1 MTGRSARNVVEVSSE
16 RADLERMFDALRAAA
31 HDGVGI
37 SRLAY
42 SRAESQALDMV
53 EAEAKRIGLATER
66 DAAANLVATLPG
78 TEPGLPFIACGS
90 HLDSVPQGG
99 NYDGAAGVLAALA
112 VLSRMKKE
120 ADRPR
125 RSVRLYALRGEES
138 ARFGK
143 PYLGSNCLF
152 GKLRPSDLDIKAEN
166 DGRLLGHC
174 MREVGVDVD
183 RIARGEVLLDPSSV
197 AAWIELHIEQ
207 GPVLIARDLP
217 VGIVTGIRGNIR
229 HRAVECVGEAG
240 HSGAVPRWLRHDA
253 VFGMCELIA
262 NLDSHWR
269 TLLERGHDL
278 VLTSGIVS
286 TDPKVNAIAR
296 IPENVRFAFEMRSQ
310 SKSTL
315 DSIYD
320 LFIAEC
326 AAVSRERG
334 VTFRFDE
341 KVEAAGA
348 MMDKEWVE
356 RLAAAAGRLGLPAET
371 IPSGAGHDA
380 AVFAN
385 AGVPS
390 SMIFVRNQNGSH
402 NPREAMEISDLLAGV
417 DVMHAAI
424 KEAAM
429 R

>member
-16 RADLERMFDALRAAA
+16 RADLARMFDALRAAA

-269 TLLERGHDL
+269 TLLERGH
-278 VLTSGIVS
+278 VS

>member
-16 RADLERMFDALRAAA
+16 RADLARMFDALRAAA